1 MSGLLP
7 CGFRLSRG
15 VESQALGPERDLIS
29 RQAPRGKMK
38 PTGRRISI
46 ALHQRFLQFE
56 RTSRALSPTEY
67 GYRGRQTV
75 VKAVDPA

>member
-1 MSGLLP
+1 MSRP
-7 CGFRLSRG
+7 
-15 VESQALGPERDLIS
+15 
-29 RQAPRGKMK
+29 APRGKMK